1 MANWVAANGVYTT
14 GNGSSA
20 PISTAIT
27 RLFVASVSF
36 YPPGGLGGTP
46 ISDDQGNVWSDT
58 GVTYQNAGP
67 SNFRGVRVFY
77 VIDPIT
83 NAFAHTFRTNTSS
96 YGSLAVQCFA
106 AVSGTISLFS
116 QVGAGF
122 YDFGAGGTTFQP
134 GSLSPSTPDD
144 LFVSCLGTDTQS
156 SQSIDSSFVVGPHD
170 SGSSVAGGALAYKI
184 KASDSSAENPI
195 WTLPTANYGGV
206 MQMVFTIGGGGGG
219 GGNPWYAYAQQRVK
233 TSLGRIWKK
242 SDTLWTPDYACS

>member
-1 MANWVAANGVYTT
+1 MADWVAANGVYTT

-20 PISTAIT
+20 PISTSIT

-83 NAFAHTFRTNTSS
+83 NAFAHTFRTNTAS

-106 AVSGTISLFS
+106 AVSGTISLFG

-134 GSLSPSTPDD
+134 GSLSPATSSD
-144 LFVSCLGTDTQS
+144 LFVSCMGIGS
-156 SQSIDSSFVVGPHD
+156 ESNFSIDSGFTLGPHD
-170 SGSSVAGGALAYKI
+170 SGSSVASGALSYKV
-184 KASDSSAENPI
+184 KVANSSAENPT
-195 WTLPTANYGGV
+195 WTTNANYGGV
-206 MQMVFTIGGGGGG
+206 MQMVFTVGGASGATRHALS
-219 GGNPWYAYAQQRVK
+219 Y
-233 TSLGRIWKK
+233 LG
-242 SDTLWTPDYACS
+242 AG